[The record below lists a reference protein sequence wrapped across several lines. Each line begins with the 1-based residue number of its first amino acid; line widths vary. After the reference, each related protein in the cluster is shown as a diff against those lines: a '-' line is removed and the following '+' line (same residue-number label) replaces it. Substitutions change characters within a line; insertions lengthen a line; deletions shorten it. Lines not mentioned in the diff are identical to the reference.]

1 MVSMNDKLKPR
12 VARAVERFAET
23 LRAALGDDLV
33 EIRVFG
39 SQVTGRATDE
49 SDVDL
54 FVLVRK
60 RTWAVESTVS
70 DAAFEAGLES
80 DLFLAPTI
88 YGQDELA
95 RPALRNSPFVRNVY
109 REGVAA

>member
-1 MVSMNDKLKPR
+1 MVSMNDRLRPR

-49 SDVDL
+49 FDVDDPTGG
-54 FVLVRK
+54 VRHVIPDDI
-60 RTWAVESTVS
+60 RH
-70 DAAFEAGLES
+70 
-80 DLFLAPTI
+80 PPI
-88 YGQDELA
+88 YVFYVFCLT
-95 RPALRNSPFVRNVY
+95 
-109 REGVAA
+109 